1 MEPMKRILFLK
12 NKIDTPSRYN
22 YEINYGWTDVGAQ
35 HGLFDAQDWFID
47 SIPTREQLDA
57 YIAKSEID
65 CIISLCALPRFEYF
79 NAMSWLDLLEGVK
92 IPKILRAADTCYQ
105 SYRDPF
111 YQAWDHILYRMGD
124 KNGGIPAKGTFIP
137 WSINPE
143 KYVPQSGGTEIK
155 MIASCGEAYPLRT
168 ALRDLNRKHSRTRG
182 SYLFTDLCDQV
193 GILNGERYVTEMQTA
208 RAIIT
213 TGSKLSPETRA
224 RVLEATACGALI
236 ITPPTKHLS
245 MYFDPDQVFIFN
257 DGDEFVEICQSV
269 IGMDEESVI
278 ELQERNRKHVCE
290 NHNSVK
296 FVKERILPV
305 IEQLQG
311 AKR

>member
-1 MEPMKRILFLK
+1 MKRILFLK

-35 HGLFDAQDWFID
+35 RSLFDAQEWFID
-47 SIPTREQLDA
+47 SIPTREELNA
-57 YIAKSEID
+57 YIARSEID
-65 CIISLCALPRFEYF
+65 CIVSLCALSRFEHF
-79 NAMSWLDLLEGVK
+79 NAMEWIELLESVS

-105 SYRDPF
+105 SWRDPF
-111 YQAWDHILYRMGD
+111 YQAWDHVLYRMPD

-143 KYVPQSGGTEIK
+143 KYEFVSGGTEIK

-168 ALRDLNRKHSRTRG
+168 ALRDLNRKHSRTQG
-182 SYLFTDLCDQV
+182 HYLFSDLCDQV
-193 GILNGERYVTEMQTA
+193 GILNGEAYIQEMQTA

-224 RVLEATACGALI
+224 RVLEAAACGALI
-236 ITPPTKHLS
+236 ITPPTKHLGT
-245 MYFDPDQVFIFN
+245 YFDSDQVFIFN
-257 DGDEFVEICQSV
+257 DGDEFVEICESV
-269 IGMDEESVI
+269 AAMDEQEVV
-278 ELQERNRKHVCE
+278 EMQERNHKHVCE

-296 FVKERILPV
+296 FVNEYILPV
-305 IEQLQG
+305 LEQLIGGQNE
-311 AKR
+311 K